1 MSATATATAGTRP
14 LYGGRGDAPFT
25 SNWPVFTYWFFPD
38 DVVTFTDV
46 EPTKRKKN
54 RHSLVVHL
62 FVTTTTKKKNRKT

>member
-46 EPTKRKKN
+46 EQ
-54 RHSLVVHL
+54 S
-62 FVTTTTKKKNRKT
+62 